1 MNNKQNLI
9 NDFSTK
15 KIEKLLAVLNVAN
28 ADYVSVED
36 FAEALKV
43 FLTLLKDH
51 KIASD
56 TELQKIADE
65 VKQFE
70 LAVENAHGNVMSSLD
85 SGIAELRSQ
94 ISQLSQRFDNVKLQK
109 GDTGETGPQGPQ
121 GEAGKDGSPDSA
133 EDIRNKLEL
142 LDGDER
148 LDRAFIKGLDNVPTQ
163 KELDDIKRI
172 AQSNALPATTSFIN
186 GKRAKN
192 INFSGATVSHQ
203 DDTATVVITGGQGG
217 AVDSVNGQTGVVV
230 LDADDI
236 DDTSTTQKFVTAGD
250 LTKLSNLSGTNTGD
264 VTVSDTAEIDF
275 TLTGQQISASI
286 VAGSIDETKLD
297 ASTNASLD
305 LADTSL
311 QPNDLITELNATAHR
326 VFYSNGS
333 GDVTELALGA
343 DGTFLKSNGASSAP
357 SFAVPAGSGDVS
369 KVGTPVNNQVGV
381 WTGDGT
387 LEGDADLTFDTTTN
401 TLATGVLQSSTLT
414 ASEIVI
420 TDASKNLVS
429 AAVATYPSLTELA
442 YVKGVTSAIQTQ
454 LGNKQPLD
462 TQLTDLAGLSY
473 ASNALKYIRVNA
485 GENGFELATVSGGSG
500 ISRSVST
507 ISVDTTAGA
516 TSQTD
521 YVYFVTGTTTLTLPT
536 AVGNSNR
543 YTVKSI
549 SGTTVVAGDGVE
561 TIDGTNTIGI
571 ANEDSVDLI
580 SDGTEWKVV

>member
-51 KIASD
+51 KMASD

-70 LAVENAHGNVMSSLD
+70 IAVENAHGNVMSSLD

-142 LDGDER
+142 LTGDER
-148 LDRAFIKGLDNVPTQ
+148 LDRASIRGLDELPTPQ
-163 KELDDIKRI
+163 DFADVKRM
-172 AQSNALPATTSFIN
+172 AQANSLPATTSFIN

-192 INFSGATVSHQ
+192 INFTGATVSHQ

-264 VTVSDTAEIDF
+264 QTTIVGITGTKAEFNTAVTDGNFLYV
-275 TLTGQQISASI
+275 
-286 VAGSIDETKLD
+286 
-297 ASTNASLD
+297 
-305 LADTSL
+305 
-311 QPNDLITELNATAHR
+311 
-326 VFYSNGS
+326 
-333 GDVTELALGA
+333 GDVTQYTDEMAQDAVGGMAANSTFVSLSYN
-343 DGTFLKSNGASSAP
+343 DGTPSLTPALSATGTPSSSTFLRGDNTWAT
-357 SFAVPAGSGDVS
+357 PAGSGDVS

-387 LEGDADLTFDTTTN
+387 IEGDADLTFDTTTN

-414 ASEIVI
+414 ASEIVL

-429 AAVATYPSLTELA
+429 AAVATYPSLTELT

-473 ASNALKYIRVNA
+473 SSNALKYIRVNA
-485 GENGFELATVSGGSG
+485 GENGWELATVSGGSG
-500 ISRSVST
+500 ISRSVSS
-507 ISVDTTAGA
+507 ISSNTTAGA
-516 TSQTD
+516 TAQTD

-543 YTVKSI
+543 YTVKSV

-580 SDGTEWKVV
+580 SNGTEWKVV

>member
-9 NDFSTK
+9 NDLSTK

-28 ADYVSVED
+28 ADYVSVDD
-36 FAEALKV
+36 FAESLKV
-43 FLTLLKDH
+43 FLTLLQDSKQVNETERQ
-51 KIASD
+51 KLISEIQTFYSEFESSKNNLGELISSKT
-56 TELQKIADE
+56 TELRGMINSLALKI
-65 VKQFE
+65 
-70 LAVENAHGNVMSSLD
+70 EN
-85 SGIAELRSQ
+85 I
-94 ISQLSQRFDNVKLQK
+94 KLQK

-142 LDGDER
+142 LSGDER
-148 LDRAFIKGLDNVPTQ
+148 LDRASIRGLDELPTPQ
-163 KELDDIKRI
+163 DFADVKRM
-172 AQSNALPATTSFIN
+172 AQANSLPATTSFIN

-192 INFSGATVSHQ
+192 INFSGATVSHK
-203 DDTATVVITGGQGG
+203 DDTATVVITGGSGG

-264 VTVSDTAEIDF
+264 VTVSDTTEIDLA
-275 TLTGQQISASI
+275 LTGQQISASI
-286 VAGSIDETKLD
+286 VSGSIDETKLD
-297 ASTNASLD
+297 TSVNASLD

-311 QPNDLITELNATAHR
+311 QPNDPITDLNATAHR
-326 VFYSNGS
+326 VFYANGT

-387 LEGDADLTFDTTTN
+387 IEGDADLTFDTTTN

-414 ASEIVI
+414 ASEIVL

-429 AAVATYPSLTELA
+429 AAVATYPSLTELT

-473 ASNALKYIRVNA
+473 SSNALKYIRVNA
-485 GENGFELATVSGGSG
+485 GENGWELATVSGGSG
-500 ISRSVST
+500 ISRSVSS
-507 ISVDTTAGA
+507 ISSNTTAGA
-516 TSQTD
+516 TAQTD

-536 AVGNSNR
+536 AVGNLNR

-580 SDGTEWKVV
+580 SNGTEWKVV